1 MLAKFRRLEFEA
13 VDGVIRSFYG
23 CSVVGAIEFDERLAE
38 LQQALRE
45 QPPEVGAETLYRS
58 DKWIRYLIDQLLE
71 LNGIE
76 PKWCNWDMVS
86 QLLFGRVVDGKVTE
100 GYLIELNRPDTQEQG
115 RKSGQSV
122 SGKAGLI
129 AAIASH
135 CQGLEEAY
143 RIAEGVPAHE
153 LLEVLRQKAELA
165 KTPEQRLQEKESA
178 QFDNWKQKKLQQIK
192 ERQVSA

>member
-45 QPPEVGAETLYRS
+45 QPPEVSTETLYRN
-58 DKWIRYLIDQLLE
+58 DKWVRFLIDQLLG
-71 LNGIE
+71 LNGID

-86 QLLFGRVVDGKVTE
+86 QFLFGRVVDGKVTE
-100 GYLIELNRPDTQEQG
+100 GYLIELNRPDTQ
-115 RKSGQSV
+115 RQSDKTDHPV

-129 AAIASH
+129 AAIARH
-135 CQGLEEAY
+135 CEGLEEAY
-143 RIAEGVPAHE
+143 RIAETIPAHE

-178 QFDNWKQKKLQQIK
+178 QFDDWKQKKLKQIK
-192 ERQVSA
+192 ERQASA

>member
-1 MLAKFRRLEFEA
+1 
-13 VDGVIRSFYG
+13 
-23 CSVVGAIEFDERLAE
+23 
-38 LQQALRE
+38 
-45 QPPEVGAETLYRS
+45 
-58 DKWIRYLIDQLLE
+58 
-71 LNGIE
+71 
-76 PKWCNWDMVS
+76 MVS

>member
-13 VDGVIRSFYG
+13 VDGVLRSFYG

-45 QPPEVGAETLYRS
+45 QPPEVSAETLYRS
-58 DKWIRYLIDQLLE
+58 DKWVRFLIDQLLR
-71 LNGIE
+71 LNGID

-86 QLLFGRVVDGKVTE
+86 QLLFGRVVDAKVTE
-100 GYLIELNRPDTQEQG
+100 GYLIELNRPDTPKQDS
-115 RKSGQSV
+115 KSGQSV

-129 AAIASH
+129 AAISH
-135 CQGLEEAY
+135 HCEGLEEAY
-143 RIAEGVPAHE
+143 RIAKTVPAHE

-165 KTPEQRLQEKESA
+165 KTPEQRLQEEKDG
-178 QFDNWKQKKLQQIK
+178 QFDDWKQKKLQKIK